1 MNRRGFIALVGGA
14 AAAWPLAAWGQQ
26 ANRVRSIG
34 ALFAVPENNPEGQVW
49 LSAFVQSLA
58 SLGWTSG
65 GNVRIET
72 RWTGGDANKVKAYAA
87 ELVALKP
94 DVILAAGSVGVSA
107 LHKETRAIPIVAAQI
122 VDPVN
127 SGLVA
132 SLAHPGGNITGFM
145 NFEDAIGGKWLA
157 TLKDV
162 APGIDRVIVMLNP
175 NNLSHG
181 RLSRT
186 IETSALS
193 LGIRITAATVR
204 SASEIERVFNEFAP
218 NSQIGMIVLPD
229 TVTVSNANRIIA
241 LAAQHRL
248 PAVYAF
254 RYFTAAGGLVSYGS
268 DQADLYRRAAFY
280 VDRILRGTNPADLP
294 VEVPTKFEL
303 VINLKTAKAMGL
315 TVPPT
320 VLIRADEVIE

>member
-94 DVILAAGSVGVSA
+94 DIILAAGSVGVSA

-193 LGIRITAATVR
+193 LGIGITAATVR

>member
-94 DVILAAGSVGVSA
+94 DIILAAGSVGVSA

-193 LGIRITAATVR
+193 LGIGITAATVR
-204 SASEIERVFNEFAP
+204 STSEIERVFNEFAP

>member
-193 LGIRITAATVR
+193 LGIGITAATVR

>member
-193 LGIRITAATVR
+193 LGIGITAATVR
-204 SASEIERVFNEFAP
+204 SASEIERVFNEFTP

>member
-94 DVILAAGSVGVSA
+94 DIILAAGSVGVSA

-204 SASEIERVFNEFAP
+204 SASEIERVFNEFTP